1 MNEKRR
7 VELVCGLFRSRISAW
22 VALGWRARRGAR
34 GSHVVVLEDDRRRL
48 VRTFVPSSLHIV
60 LPVMIPPT
68 SSLGLHIMDPRI
80 LSDQVG
86 DSDHHHSDL

>member
-7 VELVCGLFRSRISAW
+7 GVRVVPQQNF
-22 VALGWRARRGAR
+22 GWGSWRVRRWAR

-86 DSDHHHSDL
+86 DSDHYHSDL